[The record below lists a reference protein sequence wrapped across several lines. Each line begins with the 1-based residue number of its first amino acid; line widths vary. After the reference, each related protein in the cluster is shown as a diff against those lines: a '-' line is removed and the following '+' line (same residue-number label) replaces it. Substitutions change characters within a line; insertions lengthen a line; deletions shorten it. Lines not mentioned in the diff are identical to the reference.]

1 METELFMHYA
11 EIAGVFVG
19 FGALISMRSA
29 RPADLH
35 DVVYLRG
42 LLVVGVGV
50 VVNALLPITVS
61 RYGVQDHALWRSC
74 ALAAL
79 TLWVTLV
86 IVYWRTPDSKAFSKE
101 AERIDKLFP
110 VVGLPLH
117 LTIAG
122 SFLLI
127 ILGVHPGIDEALSV
141 TALTAGVIFAGYT
154 LLVMVMSQG
163 HAAAP
168 HQEDRPQREV
178 D

>member
-1 METELFMHYA
+1 M
-11 EIAGVFVG
+11 
-19 FGALISMRSA
+19 
-29 RPADLH
+29 
-35 DVVYLRG
+35 VVA
-42 LLVVGVGV
+42 
-50 VVNALLPITVS
+50 ALLPITVS
-61 RYGVQDHALWRSC
+61 RYGVPDHALWRSC

-79 TLWVTLV
+79 ALWVTFL
-86 IVYWRTPDSKAFSKE
+86 IVYWRIPDARAFNQQQP
-101 AERIDKLFP
+101 ERMDRLFP

-127 ILGVHPGIDEALSV
+127 ISGVRPGIDEALYV

-163 HAAAP
+163 P
-168 HQEDRPQREV
+168 SVGPGEEDRPTRGV

>member
-29 RPADLH
+29 RPTDLH

-42 LLVVGVGV
+42 VLGVGV
-50 VVNALLPITVS
+50 HVVVTALLPITVR
-61 RYGVQDHALWRSC
+61 RYGVPDHTLWRSC

-79 TLWVTLV
+79 AIWVAFI
-86 IVYWRTPDSKAFSKE
+86 IVFWRVPDAKAFNQQT
-101 AERIDKLFP
+101 ERVDQLFP

-127 ILGVHPGIDEALSV
+127 IFGVRPSLDEALYV
-141 TALTAGVIFAGYT
+141 TALTAGVVFAGYT
-154 LLVMVMSQG
+154 LLVMVMSQS
-163 HAAAP
+163 HATAP
-168 HQEDRPQREV
+168 DQEDHPHRAV